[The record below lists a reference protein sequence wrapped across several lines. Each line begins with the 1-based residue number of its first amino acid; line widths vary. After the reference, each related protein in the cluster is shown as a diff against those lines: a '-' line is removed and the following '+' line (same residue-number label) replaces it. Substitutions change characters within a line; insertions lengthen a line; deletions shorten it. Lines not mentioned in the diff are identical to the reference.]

1 MGDKVPEALFAYLI
15 WILIWLCWAYIPCC
29 QTLVGVLVFLN
40 CVCACSSKWM
50 GEGVNQDTG
59 ICMPVHVEARGQ
71 PGVSFIRHHASG
83 TTHPVFVSSLVVWLV
98 SLLRL
103 GLSLAC
109 VSMIAFTG
117 CWDTQWSPPSA
128 SLGWQVHL
136 SAGIT
141 RVSVSTPDLFAG
153 VLGIKLKLWSSH
165 WLSML
170 FTNWAVS
177 QYSKTSLLNLKYSL
191 NGTKY
196 KNEIN
201 LQVKRFRLFDD

>member
-1 MGDKVPEALFAYLI
+1 MGNKVPEALFAYLI
-15 WILIWLCWAYIPCC
+15 WILIWLCWAYISCC

-50 GEGVNQDTG
+50 GEDVNQDTG

-109 VSMIAFTG
+109 VSMIAFAG
-117 CWDTQWSPPSA
+117 CWDTQWSP
-128 SLGWQVHL
+128 
-136 SAGIT
+136 
-141 RVSVSTPDLFAG
+141 
-153 VLGIKLKLWSSH
+153 
-165 WLSML
+165 
-170 FTNWAVS
+170 
-177 QYSKTSLLNLKYSL
+177 TSLCLSGMTGTPLCWDYKSL
-191 NGTKY
+191 CLHTW
-196 KNEIN
+196 
-201 LQVKRFRLFDD
+201 LVCRSSRDQTQTLVLTLA